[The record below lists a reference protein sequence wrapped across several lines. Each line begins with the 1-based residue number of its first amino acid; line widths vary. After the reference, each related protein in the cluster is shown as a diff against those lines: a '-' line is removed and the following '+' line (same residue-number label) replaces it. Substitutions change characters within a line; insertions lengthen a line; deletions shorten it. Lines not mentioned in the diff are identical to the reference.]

1 MKEKRKQISIRWQLI
16 LVVVLVQIPFSCFF
30 FYCSSRT
37 VEQVDHQLAQSQQN
51 ALNVYRDALE
61 KQITNAGTFLF
72 TRCWGSETLH
82 TVGETSNADSAGQ
95 ALSELLT
102 EAKRLLDTNAELDA
116 ITFYAARSDGNW
128 TAVSGDTVQNHAYV
142 QMLRE
147 LIEENNAINEGWII
161 RNFDGTNLLV
171 RTCEYCGVYVMATM
185 NLNAVASG
193 DNIYGHIP
201 TTIVVRKG
209 SQILSGTVRFRGLDS
224 SSISIQKRGSWY
236 FAKDPNSGFRYQVVE
251 VPFAGMSLC
260 MGTRY
265 QYDWTWVQLL
275 GVCLAGVFALT
286 LILGILYL
294 NRTVFR
300 PLNNLVNVMEA
311 IGRGEHPQL
320 ELPNQNREFLR
331 ISAIFQDM
339 LVTLDNQK
347 IAVYENKLKAQRME
361 TNALRLQI
369 RRHFFLNCLK
379 NIYAIANTGD
389 MESVKKTVLLLSV
402 NLRYTLDYHQN
413 AVELERELQ
422 MCENY
427 VDLQSVGQNRPP
439 VLHRQVAP
447 ELVHFPIPSV
457 SILTMLENCCKY
469 GCRMDAPL
477 EITVTAN
484 SRVMDEQKY
493 VCIAIQDNGPG
504 FRQEDLYDLN
514 NNLAKVQ
521 EDGHVGI
528 ANTMARIRMMYG
540 ENCEVLFS
548 NRPGA
553 RVEWIIPVTDRE
565 EQKV

>member
-1 MKEKRKQISIRWQLI
+1 MKEKKERISIRWQLI
-16 LVVVLVQIPFSCFF
+16 LVVLLVQIPFCGFF
-30 FYCSSRT
+30 LYSFSRT

-61 KQITNAGTFLF
+61 KQITDAGVFLF
-72 TRCWGSETLH
+72 TRCWGSEALQAA
-82 TVGETSNADSAGQ
+82 GETSDADSAGQ

-102 EAKRLLDTNAELDA
+102 EAKWLRDTSPELDA
-116 ITFYAARSDGNW
+116 ITFYAARSGGNW
-128 TAVSGDTVQNHAYV
+128 TAVSGDTVQNHGHL

-147 LIEENNAINEGWII
+147 LIEENDAINEGWII
-161 RNFDGTNLLV
+161 RNFEGMNLLV
-171 RTCEYCGVYVMATM
+171 RTCEYRGVYVMATM
-185 NLNAVASG
+185 NLNAIASG
-193 DNIYGHIP
+193 DSIYGSIP

-209 SQILSGTVRFRGLDS
+209 SQILSRIVRLRGLDS

-251 VPFAGMSLC
+251 ASFAGMTLC

-265 QYDWTWVQLL
+265 QYDWTWMQLL
-275 GVCLAGVFALT
+275 AACLAGVFALT
-286 LILGILYL
+286 LILSILYL
-294 NRTVFR
+294 NRTFFR
-300 PLNNLVNVMEA
+300 PLNDLVNVMEA
-311 IGRGEHPQL
+311 IGRGEHPSL
-320 ELPNQNREFLR
+320 ELPNQSREFLR

-339 LVTLDNQK
+339 LATLENQK
-347 IAVYENKLKAQRME
+347 IAVYENKIKAQRME

-379 NIYAIANTGD
+379 NIYAMANTGD
-389 MESVKKTVLLLSV
+389 MESVKKIVLLLSV
-402 NLRYTLDYHQN
+402 NLRYTLDYHQD

-427 VDLQSVGQNRPP
+427 VDLQAVGQNRPP

-447 ELVHFPIPSV
+447 ELAHFPIPPV

-469 GCRMDAPL
+469 GSRMDAAL
-477 EITVTAN
+477 EITVSAN

-504 FRQEDLYDLN
+504 FRQEDLYNLN

-521 EDGHVGI
+521 EDGHVGV
-528 ANTMARIRMMYG
+528 ANTMARIQMMYG

-548 NRPGA
+548 NRAGA
-553 RVEWIIPVTDRE
+553 RVEWIIPVSGRE

>member
-16 LVVVLVQIPFSCFF
+16 LVVLMVQISFFNFFLYSFS
-30 FYCSSRT
+30 RM
-37 VEQVDHQLAQSQQN
+37 VEQVNHQLAQSQQN

-61 KQITNAGTFLF
+61 KQITDAGIFLF
-72 TRCWGSETLH
+72 TRCWGSEALLTA
-82 TVGETSNADSAGQ
+82 GETSDANSAGQ

-102 EAKRLLDTNAELDA
+102 EAKRLQDTSPELDA
-116 ITFYAARSDGNW
+116 ITFYATRSGGNW
-128 TAVSGDTVQNHAYV
+128 TAVSGDIVQNHGHL
-142 QMLRE
+142 QMLQE

-161 RNFDGTNLLV
+161 RNFEGTNLLV
-171 RTCEYCGVYVMATM
+171 RSCEYRGVYVMVTM
-185 NLNAVASG
+185 DLNAIASR
-193 DNIYGHIP
+193 DSIYGYIP

-209 SQILSGTVRFRGLDS
+209 SQILSMVRLRELDS
-224 SSISIQKRGSWY
+224 SAISIQNCGSWY

-251 VPFAGMSLC
+251 VSFAGMTLC

-275 GVCLAGVFALT
+275 GACLAGVFVLT

-311 IGRGEHPQL
+311 IGRGEHPIL

-331 ISAIFQDM
+331 IGAIFQDM
-339 LVTLDNQK
+339 LATLENQK
-347 IAVYENKLKAQRME
+347 IAVYENKIKAQRME
-361 TNALRLQI
+361 TSALRLQI

-379 NIYAIANTGD
+379 TIYAIANTGD

-427 VDLQSVGQNRPP
+427 VELQSVGQNRPP

-447 ELVHFPIPSV
+447 ELVHFPIPPV

-469 GCRMDAPL
+469 GCRMDAAL

-484 SRVMDEQKY
+484 SRVMDKQKY